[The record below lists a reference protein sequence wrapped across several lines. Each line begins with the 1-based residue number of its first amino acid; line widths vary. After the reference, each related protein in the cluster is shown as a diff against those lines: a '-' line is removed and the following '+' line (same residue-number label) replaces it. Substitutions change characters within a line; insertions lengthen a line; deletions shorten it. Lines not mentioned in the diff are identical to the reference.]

1 MANSSINID
10 LDDPRTGLVAEA
22 LANKTCVKILSLLAE
37 HELREVDIAKK
48 LELPI
53 NTVEYNLNKLIN
65 SGLIEKSKIFF
76 WSVKGKKTPTY
87 KVANRKIIISPKRI
101 IKGVVP
107 AVLVSG
113 VAAFALKNLFESYS
127 GFSVSKEIASISS
140 ASAPS
145 AAFAD
150 GARIAGESISS
161 SIFSQSWV
169 WFFIGTL
176 FSLIIYF
183 LWNWISG
190 IMRNSNREVSNS
202 FEA

>member
-113 VAAFALKNLFESYS
+113 V
-127 GFSVSKEIASISS
+127 
-140 ASAPS
+140 
-145 AAFAD
+145 
-150 GARIAGESISS
+150 
-161 SIFSQSWV
+161 
-169 WFFIGTL
+169 
-176 FSLIIYF
+176 
-183 LWNWISG
+183 
-190 IMRNSNREVSNS
+190 
-202 FEA
+202 